1 MGDAVTADHVRAAV
15 VGWFDRTQ
23 AGGLKLPSGW
33 FGRPRDNLHRLTE
46 THVIADRLVLVL
58 DGQMVL
64 TLAGASE
71 VSERH
76 GNLVLSGFDHC
87 VWDWTEYGSNRTH
100 LETFTDGEV
109 EFVKP

>member
-1 MGDAVTADHVRAAV
+1 VSVEQVQAAV
-15 VGWFDRTQ
+15 VDWFERMQ

-33 FGRPRDNLHRLTE
+33 FGRPHDNLHRLSE
-46 THVIADRLVLVL
+46 SHVIAGRLVLVL

-64 TLAGASE
+64 TLAGPRQASE
-71 VSERH
+71 QD
-76 GNLVLSGFDHC
+76 GNLVISGFEHC

-100 LETFTDGEV
+100 LETFADGEV